1 MVMKILLDDDI
12 IQRKLWKIIRKWK
25 KRDVCNLTDGSIDF
39 LIFSLPNFTT
49 IQNKV
54 MPNQRCR
61 YKKFI
66 IVKKINEIERK
77 EKERESKEN
86 GQHAVKAVKFY
97 YNS

>member
-1 MVMKILLDDDI
+1 
-12 IQRKLWKIIRKWK
+12 
-25 KRDVCNLTDGSIDF
+25 
-39 LIFSLPNFTT
+39 
-49 IQNKV
+49 

-61 YKKFI
+61 YEKFI